1 MKNNAYFESLSGSE
15 AFDRVFREG
24 VHVRIRSG
32 TVRVRSYV
40 ESRRQETAQSPLPAP
55 GLYEETKALH
65 QTCRIRVGL
74 VVRKALGS
82 SVKRNRARRIAR
94 AAVREAWER
103 FQSHQ
108 SCYAGPAHSCLCFD
122 IVIQLTTIDVE
133 REELVHSVTQA
144 LERSATQAWSGGH
157 DVLS

>member
-1 MKNNAYFESLSGSE
+1 MKNAYFESLSGSE

-24 VHVRIRSG
+24 ACVRTRSG

-40 ESRRQETAQSPLPAP
+40 GNKRPETAQAPLPTP
-55 GLYEETKALH
+55 GVSGEKKALH
-65 QTCRIRVGL
+65 PPSRIRIGF

-82 SVKRNRARRIAR
+82 SVERNRARRIAR

-108 SCYAGPAHSCLCFD
+108 PCGAVPAYPCLSFD

-133 REELVHSVTQA
+133 RDELVHSVTQA
-144 LERSATQAWSGGH
+144 LERSATRARSGGH

>member
-1 MKNNAYFESLSGSE
+1 MKNAYFESMSGSE

-24 VHVRIRSG
+24 VRVRTRSG

-40 ESRRQETAQSPLPAP
+40 ENKRQETAQSQLPAP
-55 GLYEETKALH
+55 GLSGENKALH
-65 QTCRIRVGL
+65 RASRIRVGF

-82 SVKRNRARRIAR
+82 SVERNRARRVAR

-103 FQSHQ
+103 FQSSH
-108 SCYAGPAHSCLCFD
+108 SCGAAPAYPCLCFD

-144 LERSATQAWSGGH
+144 LERSATQARSGGH